1 MLGALDVGR
10 HCKALSKRMNQPG
23 LRFKKVDVAVACRMG
38 WKGVRQRMENHYG
51 E

>member
-1 MLGALDVGR
+1 MLGALDVGG

-23 LRFKKVDVAVACRMG
+23 SHFKKVDVAVAYRMG
-38 WKGVRQRMENHYG
+38 WEGGRLRMENHYG